1 MPLTRREVQPVKL
14 AQISHVTSDLSV
26 PKTHNLEETTYISLC
41 GLMKQLGDVA
51 TYADEIFTNLYTITK
66 DTCERSERLRQK
78 VNNLNDCLLTGDV
91 DLLSPTG
98 PGPFTK
104 TQKLFVNMSR
114 PKAILDKYKEAEPM
128 PPLAELAEFVVDDQ
142 LSQPHGH
149 DFEGYNSDMISLPPP
164 PPHLTDLTDLS
175 LADNLPS
182 PISDH
187 FLTDPDLT
195 DTSLPPPPPL
205 YIPTDN
211 PTTSGSPVD
220 PTTDFQKL
228 YSDPALFINA
238 WLELM
243 EREAQEMRK
252 HRKRSFKK
260 KADGKPKIATLKKK
274 VHDPKTKGFAIVDVS
289 LPVQYETLSVAQS
302 MTSMEPLSATLNRKK
317 YGSRSGT
324 YSTECVVVESKK
336 HYLRIN
342 SDKDSTYHINLT
354 PPLTSTSS
362 SNNPGYA
369 SLGSPAGPV
378 ESDVT
383 PISSP
388 QQSSP
393 RRQCSTPIIAEQPQ
407 IQIMSPTDIDL
418 GISGDSLPPPLDDHL
433 PSPPNSPDLP
443 PPIEPPSPPPPPAH
457 EVPQYDFIR
466 PASVSVAQ
474 RILKTDVVP
483 ETKGRDKLLD
493 MIRSSSFNLRPV
505 QKRPVVEEDQTY
517 ATYQGTDVASILQR
531 RKYLMDE
538 DFDSDSSDDGEWD

>member
-1 MPLTRREVQPVKL
+1 MYCESYDIPVPSSSGKRVNLTLHVSQPV
-14 AQISHVTSDLSV
+14 
-26 PKTHNLEETTYISLC
+26 N
-41 GLMKQLGDVA
+41 
-51 TYADEIFTNLYTITK
+51 ITLVRVCQVLPT
-66 DTCERSERLRQK
+66 DRARSEQ
-78 VNNLNDCLLTGDV
+78 NNRATIARGKRFC
-91 DLLSPTG
+91 
-98 PGPFTK
+98 
-104 TQKLFVNMSR
+104 M
-114 PKAILDKYKEAEPM
+114 
-128 PPLAELAEFVVDDQ
+128 
-142 LSQPHGH
+142 GH
-149 DFEGYNSDMISLPPP
+149 DFEGYNSDHSMISLPPP

-187 FLTDPDLT
+187 FLIDPDLT
-195 DTSLPPPPPL
+195 DNALPPPPPPH
-205 YIPTDN
+205 IPTDN
-211 PTTSGSPVD
+211 PTGSPVD
-220 PTTDFQKL
+220 PTTPSDFQKL

-324 YSTECVVVESKK
+324 YSTDDTRSM
-336 HYLRIN
+336 
-342 SDKDSTYHINLT
+342 
-354 PPLTSTSS
+354 TSTSS

-383 PISSP
+383 TPISSP

-393 RRQCSTPIIAEQPQ
+393 RRQCSTPIIPEQPQ
-407 IQIMSPTDIDL
+407 IQIMSPT
-418 GISGDSLPPPLDDHL
+418 
-433 PSPPNSPDLP
+433 DLP

-505 QKRPVVEEDQTY
+505 QKVCQVTTPAVLTMY
-517 ATYQGTDVASILQR
+517 
-531 RKYLMDE
+531 
-538 DFDSDSSDDGEWD
+538 SS